1 MTGDVGWALRLAD
14 HLLALEPDA
23 AEYRLLK
30 ADALD
35 AMSEDMLTTSGRNY
49 ARTVGMELRE
59 TM

>member
-1 MTGDVGWALRLAD
+1 M
-14 HLLALEPDA
+14 PP
-23 AEYRLLK
+23 EYRLLK